1 MRVPFVD
8 LKAQYQSHRDQIDA
22 AIAAV
27 IDASAYV
34 GGEFVRTFENQFAA
48 ACGTTFCVGCGN
60 GTDAIYVVLRMLGI
74 GAGDEVITTAMSWIS
89 TSETISQ
96 AGATPT
102 FVDVDRFYGIDASL
116 IESRITPRTRAII
129 PVHLYGQPAD
139 MDGILAIAVK
149 HRLTVIE
156 DCAQAH
162 LATLHGRGVGKF
174 GVAGTF
180 SFYPGKNLGAYGD
193 AGAIVTSDP
202 QLAERARMYANHGAL
217 AKHEHTIEG
226 INSRLDGL
234 QAAVLAA
241 KLGRLREWTD
251 RRIAVAA
258 MYTERLRD
266 VPEIATPL
274 VRPGAAHVYHL
285 YVVQASERER
295 LREYL
300 RNLGVETQIHY
311 PRPLPYLP
319 CYSRLG
325 ASARDFPAAAMMQP
339 KILSLPMYAELTEK
353 QIDYVTTNI
362 RRFYRSVS

>member
-1 MRVPFVD
+1 
-8 LKAQYQSHRDQIDA
+8 
-22 AIAAV
+22 
-27 IDASAYV
+27 
-34 GGEFVRTFENQFAA
+34 
-48 ACGTTFCVGCGN
+48 
-60 GTDAIYVVLRMLGI
+60 
-74 GAGDEVITTAMSWIS
+74 
-89 TSETISQ
+89 
-96 AGATPT
+96 
-102 FVDVDRFYGIDASL
+102 
-116 IESRITPRTRAII
+116 
-129 PVHLYGQPAD
+129 
-139 MDGILAIAVK
+139 
-149 HRLTVIE
+149 
-156 DCAQAH
+156 
-162 LATLHGRGVGKF
+162 
-174 GVAGTF
+174 
-180 SFYPGKNLGAYGD
+180 
-193 AGAIVTSDP
+193 
-202 QLAERARMYANHGAL
+202 MYANHGAL